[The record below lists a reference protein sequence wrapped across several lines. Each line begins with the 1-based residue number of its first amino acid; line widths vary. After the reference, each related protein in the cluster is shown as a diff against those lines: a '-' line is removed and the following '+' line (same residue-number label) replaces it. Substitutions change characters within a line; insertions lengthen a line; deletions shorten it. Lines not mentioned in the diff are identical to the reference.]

1 MGRGKEDKRE
11 RRERG
16 RGKEDEGVEEGEI
29 KVEEEVQLKIGRIRG
44 VMKRIGC
51 GGGEE

>member
-11 RRERG
+11 RRKRG
-16 RGKEDEGVEEGEI
+16 RGKKGEGVEEGEI
-29 KVEEEVQLKIGRIRG
+29 KVEEKVHLKIGRIRG